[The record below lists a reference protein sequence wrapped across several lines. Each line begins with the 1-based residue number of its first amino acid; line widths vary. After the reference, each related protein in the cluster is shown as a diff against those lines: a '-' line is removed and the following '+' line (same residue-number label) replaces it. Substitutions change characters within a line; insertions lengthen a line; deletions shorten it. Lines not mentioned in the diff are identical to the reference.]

1 MVRAKANISY
11 GWCTEQNCKETINNY
26 KNKNNYLLDPH
37 TAVAVKV
44 ANDFQGRKKKTYPQN
59 QIMLVASTAHYSKFL
74 SPSDTNVDFIG
85 LPETHVGI
93 EECKA
98 KPVVH
103 SLKLEPDINNIML
116 YLESFIASTFK
127 EPQ

>member
-1 MVRAKANISY
+1 MIRAKANMSY
-11 GWCTEQNCKETINNY
+11 GWCIEQDCKQTIARY
-26 KNKNNYLLDPH
+26 KNENNYLLDPH

-44 ANDFQGRKKKTYPQN
+44 ANDFQGSKNKTSSQY

-74 SPSDTNVDFIG
+74 SPSDTNLDFIG

-98 KPVVH
+98 KHVVH
-103 SLKLEPDINNIML
+103 SLKLEPDLNNIML
-116 YLESFIASTFK
+116 YLENFIASTFK
-127 EPQ
+127 EPR